1 MMIIKEI
8 KQKYIHCGSIGY
20 CILFMKNSSEDEKER
35 LINEVN
41 SERNLDKNVSFIEF
55 LLFSI
60 VIVFESE
67 VTET

>member
-1 MMIIKEI
+1 MVKLIHIVYE
-8 KQKYIHCGSIGY
+8 KQY
-20 CILFMKNSSEDEKER
+20 SEDEKER

-41 SERNLDKNVSFIEF
+41 LERNLDKNVSFIEF
-55 LLFSI
+55 LLFCI

>member
-1 MMIIKEI
+1 
-8 KQKYIHCGSIGY
+8 
-20 CILFMKNSSEDEKER
+20 MKNSSEDEKER